1 MGINTTRWKDKENEN
16 FNKVIELL
24 VNEEEN
30 SFNTND
36 ETKVHYKNIVIN
48 KHSLENN
55 IYKKENESIEF
66 EKVDFSFTKVRPT
79 AALINEKSE
88 SIISG
93 YIVAYEKKNVIYYII
108 SRHSDSKNI
117 LRNILNYTGNKE
129 IVDNKIAVESDFII
143 WLIYKF
149 YNSLNVY
156 SINEDN
162 QEEQTLKIE
171 SIIGFKGDAED
182 EISRITTDGDT
193 VMNLISSIAFL
204 LESRK
209 LTSIKLKVRFNNHQ
223 KLVFKLHIN
232 GSINIDM
239 DEYNGDFR
247 NLEEN
252 ERTAKI
258 LLLIYL
264 EIMPLLSEWYE
275 EDKSNNNWG
284 NDVYNQFL
292 DKLITDIE
300 EKVNQKKSQNGDT

>member
-1 MGINTTRWKDKENEN
+1 MGINTTRWKDEENEN
-16 FNKVIELL
+16 FNKVLELL

-55 IYKKENESIEF
+55 SCKKESESIKF
-66 EKVDFSFTKVRPT
+66 EKIDFSFTKVRPT

-252 ERTAKI
+252 EKTAKI

-284 NDVYNQFL
+284 NGVYNQFL

>member
-55 IYKKENESIEF
+55 IYKKESESIEF
-66 EKVDFSFTKVRPT
+66 EKVDFNFTKVRPT

-93 YIVAYEKKNVIYYII
+93 YIVAYEKKSVIYYII

-284 NDVYNQFL
+284 NGVYNQFL